1 LPASCIWMFC
11 AVVAAPEAAV
21 TSSVNAI
28 VLAVP
33 APTPTPTLILFCVL
47 S

>member
-21 TSSVNAI
+21 TSSVYAR

-33 APTPTPTLILFCVL
+33 APIPTLILF
-47 S
+47 